1 MNRPHITLIIAS
13 SLDGRIAFPEGGNK
27 NLGSSEDRVVLNKAL
42 KNMDATIFGSG
53 TLKAHK
59 STFLVKDKN
68 GISEKQPI
76 SIVAGN
82 IKDFSQNW
90 LYFKQP
96 IIKWSIHSNEIKND
110 KNLNF
115 QKEFIYQDSWIKTLE
130 ILTQEG
136 IKNIA
141 LLGGGKLINAFARED
156 LIDEIKIT
164 IVPIMIGG
172 KFTWIPIQQKEKF
185 SSNWTIKSIKRLK
198 TDEIFIHYSKK

>member
-59 STFLVKDKN
+59 STFLVKDKT